1 MKLLTFLFRASWPT
15 VVLSIVLGAVSGLA
29 SIGLI
34 ALIYLVLR
42 SPGAS
47 TAYLAAAFASLCLVF
62 LLTRVASQLL
72 LIRISQDTVSRLRLH
87 LCQRILAVPLG
98 RLEEL
103 GPHRLLAT
111 LTGDIATVAQAISGI
126 PGLCVAGVTL
136 ACGLGFLGWL
146 SPVALIGAVVFLILA
161 IGSYLAFIML
171 LKLQFQVWPTFIT
184 G

>member
-1 MKLLTFLFRASWPT
+1 MRLLTSLLWASWPT
-15 VVLSIVLGAVSGLA
+15 VVLSVVLGAVSGLA

-42 SPGAS
+42 SPNTP

-87 LCQRILAVPLG
+87 LCQRIVAVPLG

-103 GPHRLLAT
+103 GPHRLLTT
-111 LTGDIATVAQAISGI
+111 LTGDIVIVAQAIGGI
-126 PGLCVAGVTL
+126 PGLCIAGVTL
-136 ACGLGFLGWL
+136 ACGLGYLGWL
-146 SPVALIGAVVFLILA
+146 SPVALLGAVVFLVLA
-161 IGSYLAFIML
+161 IGSYHALARPGA
-171 LKLQFQVWPTFIT
+171 QVSPARA
-184 G
+184 